1 MKKKIIYPTIEKIIE
16 FNLMALSLI
25 KVKKAD
31 KPEVLSRQKIK
42 EVIEECQ
49 KSKGGTYDKAV
60 ILLKGIVQKHSFAS
74 GNRRTAF
81 IVTKDFVIS
90 NSERF
95 KIKDD
100 PKYARVMIGIR
111 EGYYSDKEINEWIK
125 NGNILGIELLSVS
138 KRIPSESLSEIS
150 VKNLVPLAA

>member
-16 FNLMALSLI
+16 FNLMVLSLI

-31 KPEVLSRQKIK
+31 KPEVLSRQKIG

-125 NGNILGIELLSVS
+125 NGKIKKF
-138 KRIPSESLSEIS
+138 KRQTKIRNNFSG
-150 VKNLVPLAA
+150 VKEV